1 MSKAKHSYSKR
12 KESKKKS
19 EKSFFKKF
27 FICLIVLLL
36 FCILLGIG
44 YFGFKYFYN
53 DNPYIQIQKKY
64 KDNEQFHKASEIV
77 SITDTLQVK
86 DAEYLEIS
94 GFKIKNEDNL
104 YKISSDIENKSNES
118 HSNIDLRIFFFDE
131 KQEIITTLDYKIDN
145 IDANGEISTF
155 ATLKRNLDNCK
166 YYSVALKK

>member
-53 DNPYIQIQKKY
+53 DNPYIQIQKNL
-64 KDNEQFHKASEIV
+64 KDNAQFHKSSEIIPI
-77 SITDTLQVK
+77 SDLLKVK
-86 DAEYLEIS
+86 DAEYLEIP
-94 GFKIKNEDNL
+94 GLKIEVQDKL
-104 YKISSDIENKSNES
+104 SKISSNVENKSDEDYN
-118 HSNIDLRIFFFDE
+118 NIELRIFLFDDN
-131 KQEIITTLDYKIDN
+131 KEILTFLDYKIDS
-145 IDANGEISTF
+145 IEANSSVSTF